1 MLACTHFWMNAENSD
16 GQTGPCPHLD
26 LLSIFSRR
34 LRRHVDTIRIPVRRQ
49 AGPPGP
55 SKHPK
60 RRGAALTLRR
70 RAWTSG
76 MQRLTKPLQP
86 QLTDGPPA
94 SSSPAASTAMPTLS
108 TLNATSDVNSS
119 RPAALSQPAAF
130 LSSAHDTVRIPA
142 TFKAVSD
149 AESSG
154 LTAASQPAFVAA
166 MSTTTKF
173 HAVSDAKSCGP
184 SAVSQPGA
192 FPVATTAAAGSVPTA
207 VPPDAKSC
215 SLSSTSQ
222 PAALLAADSTGSTT
236 PPVLANANS
245 MSANDTPNFPSPTA
259 SQADDSSAE
268 MDFTAS
274 PENNH
279 NTPTPESAWSTV
291 GTSRKPASTARPRT
305 ELISVGIQLP
315 PGTLTPKLPLYDLLA
330 AIISAAHLS
339 SKTSAEITLQAKP
352 AQSLVF
358 LKTHSPLTAHLLLSL
373 THLQLNGKP
382 ISVKTYA
389 PNPPISC
396 LGVIHNVGS
405 HFTPAQLMHD
415 LESFTTDILA
425 ARMMGTT
432 ESVLITFAGTVIP
445 HFVYFKRVAFRCR
458 PHKPKPPTCTRC
470 LALGHRAHQC
480 PQHSVPAK
488 CRRCAAPLPADS
500 TAHVCA
506 QPWCIHCQVNTHSS
520 LDPTCPFL
528 LAKQRECAKA
538 AFLRRT
544 ALRRA
549 TQATP
554 SSASSSAHHE
564 SPAPPTPSPPGSYAA
579 TVKGSS
585 ASASLSSATIPS
597 PRLGR
602 PAPSQATAPTTA
614 TTGTPLASVYV
625 RNDVLVEPL
634 DIPSSL
640 LKYLVGVVYYQ
651 PSSRISLTLI
661 SFYNPPVTCSLFTA
675 LGKFLHSLPS
685 TTHLLLGG
693 DFNAPHTL
701 WGYPQT
707 LKPGRLLHCLAQE
720 RHLTLL
726 NNPGS
731 PTRAGT
737 FSQRSTTPDL
747 TFSRGALSFHW
758 QVTAETLLSDH
769 FLIHITT
776 TLSHIPRWHQV
787 THTDWQ
793 AFRTNLLSVSFE
805 SYDDWTSCISAAVSA
820 SSRRVRSRHPIP
832 DPDPHFLR
840 LWRRRKRLQ
849 RSFRSQPQNAQL
861 YSRIAALR
869 AEIVAHG
876 ASLEYARWST
886 LCDGLDSALHSR
898 STWSLFKSLLAGLSP
913 APEKSELL
921 LLNHSAYQ
929 RSHNALICLHLSGSP
944 IPIVSQCKVLGFPL
958 HAAKNAHALHHAV
971 TTCHSVTHLLRRV
984 VTRRS
989 GLHEAHACRVAHA
1002 LALNKFLY
1010 FVPYVSFTNTQ
1021 LNTLET
1027 ALLGLYKAA
1036 LNLPITTST
1045 AKVFATG
1052 LFHPLRSLLSL
1063 HRDSQVARLSL
1074 TRQGQ
1079 WLLAQAGISP
1089 IPVST
1094 FTSPISTLAPNL
1106 RILPLPSNMS
1116 PVLHAGRRHAAA
1128 QHHVPPFTTQGVA
1141 YTDASFVAPRGSCG
1155 YAIYHPHLPAPE
1167 THTSGPFLH
1176 PPDAL
1181 SLEVLAIAHALQ
1193 SFASLPSLPE
1203 YTIYSDS
1210 QAAIHHIQNRTL
1222 PYSLQQEVERAV
1234 SALQPSTVFLR
1245 WVPGH
1250 SGINGNELAH
1260 QLARDASNR
1269 APLIPWPK
1277 PSEDGGRLSLRRTIK
1292 EVYLQLRLDKR
1303 LYPPPHPSLTVPEA
1317 RLLRHIQMNALI
1329 TPSRLFLYR
1338 YRVDP
1343 SCPNCPSTYA
1353 DLAHCLFHCPAAQ
1366 QSHSYPPPS
1375 LSITTWL
1382 DWLGAEGEE
1391 EQRRLAAQAVE
1402 MLGL

>member
-1 MLACTHFWMNAENSD
+1 
-16 GQTGPCPHLD
+16 
-26 LLSIFSRR
+26 
-34 LRRHVDTIRIPVRRQ
+34 
-49 AGPPGP
+49 
-55 SKHPK
+55 
-60 RRGAALTLRR
+60 
-70 RAWTSG
+70 

-130 LSSAHDTVRIPA
+130 LSSAHDTVKIPA
-142 TFKAVSD
+142 TFNAVSD
-149 AESSG
+149 AENSG
-154 LTAASQPAFVAA
+154 ATAASQPAFVAA

-192 FPVATTAAAGSVPTA
+192 FPVATTAAAASVPTA

-358 LKTHSPLTAHLLLSL
+358 LKTQSPLTAHLLLSL

-564 SPAPPTPSPPGSYAA
+564 STAPPTPSPPGSYAA

-597 PRLGR
+597 PSLVEQSRSFDLRLTMLER
-602 PAPSQATAPTTA
+602 HQREQQRISHELQQQIHTLTQTLQTTTSSLTSQLTKLNEHISTLINPSSNAQVAPLADLIETTTTA
-614 TTGTPLASVYV
+614 HHS
-625 RNDVLVEPL
+625 RL
-634 DIPSSL
+634 D
-640 LKYLVGVVYYQ
+640 
-651 PSSRISLTLI
+651 T
-661 SFYNPPVTCSLFTA
+661 
-675 LGKFLHSLPS
+675 
-685 TTHLLLGG
+685 
-693 DFNAPHTL
+693 
-701 WGYPQT
+701 
-707 LKPGRLLHCLAQE
+707 
-720 RHLTLL
+720 
-726 NNPGS
+726 
-731 PTRAGT
+731 
-737 FSQRSTTPDL
+737 
-747 TFSRGALSFHW
+747 
-758 QVTAETLLSDH
+758 
-769 FLIHITT
+769 
-776 TLSHIPRWHQV
+776 
-787 THTDWQ
+787 
-793 AFRTNLLSVSFE
+793 
-805 SYDDWTSCISAAVSA
+805 
-820 SSRRVRSRHPIP
+820 
-832 DPDPHFLR
+832 
-840 LWRRRKRLQ
+840 LQ
-849 RSFRSQPQNAQL
+849 R
-861 YSRIAALR
+861 
-869 AEIVAHG
+869 
-876 ASLEYARWST
+876 
-886 LCDGLDSALHSR
+886 GLDLIGFFL
-898 STWSLFKSLLAGLSP
+898 TTAGLSP

-1052 LFHPLRSLLSL
+1052 LFHPLHSLLSL

-1094 FTSPISTLAPNL
+1094 FTSPISTPAPNL

-1116 PVLHAGRRHAAA
+1116 PVLHAGRHHAAA

-1181 SLEVLAIAHALQ
+1181 SLEVLAIAHAL
-1193 SFASLPSLPE
+1193 
-1203 YTIYSDS
+1203 
-1210 QAAIHHIQNRTL
+1210 
-1222 PYSLQQEVERAV
+1222 
-1234 SALQPSTVFLR
+1234 
-1245 WVPGH
+1245 
-1250 SGINGNELAH
+1250 
-1260 QLARDASNR
+1260 
-1269 APLIPWPK
+1269 
-1277 PSEDGGRLSLRRTIK
+1277 
-1292 EVYLQLRLDKR
+1292 
-1303 LYPPPHPSLTVPEA
+1303 
-1317 RLLRHIQMNALI
+1317 
-1329 TPSRLFLYR
+1329 
-1338 YRVDP
+1338 
-1343 SCPNCPSTYA
+1343 
-1353 DLAHCLFHCPAAQ
+1353 
-1366 QSHSYPPPS
+1366 
-1375 LSITTWL
+1375 
-1382 DWLGAEGEE
+1382 
-1391 EQRRLAAQAVE
+1391 
-1402 MLGL
+1402 

>member
-1 MLACTHFWMNAENSD
+1 M
-16 GQTGPCPHLD
+16 
-26 LLSIFSRR
+26 
-34 LRRHVDTIRIPVRRQ
+34 DTIRIPVRRQ

-130 LSSAHDTVRIPA
+130 LSSAHDTVKIPA
-142 TFKAVSD
+142 TFNAVSD
-149 AESSG
+149 AENSG
-154 LTAASQPAFVAA
+154 ATAASQPAFVAA

-192 FPVATTAAAGSVPTA
+192 FPVATTAAAASVPTA

-597 PRLGR
+597 PSLVEQSRSFDLRLTMLER
-602 PAPSQATAPTTA
+602 HQREQQRISHELQQQIHTLTQTLQTTTSSLTSQLTKLNEHISTLITPSSNAQVAPLADLIETTTTA
-614 TTGTPLASVYV
+614 HHSRLVQLETSIIQILTTLQAQSKQ
-625 RNDVLVEPL
+625 LE
-634 DIPSSL
+634 
-640 LKYLVGVVYYQ
+640 
-651 PSSRISLTLI
+651 
-661 SFYNPPVTCSLFTA
+661 SFTFM
-675 LGKFLHSLPS
+675 LHSLQESLPPAKKK
-685 TTHLLLGG
+685 GR
-693 DFNAPHTL
+693 APTN
-701 WGYPQT
+701 T
-707 LKPGRLLHCLAQE
+707 
-720 RHLTLL
+720 
-726 NNPGS
+726 S
-731 PTRAGT
+731 
-737 FSQRSTTPDL
+737 
-747 TFSRGALSFHW
+747 
-758 QVTAETLLSDH
+758 
-769 FLIHITT
+769 TT
-776 TLSHIPRWHQV
+776 TLS
-787 THTDWQ
+787 
-793 AFRTNLLSVSFE
+793 
-805 SYDDWTSCISAAVSA
+805 
-820 SSRRVRSRHPIP
+820 
-832 DPDPHFLR
+832 
-840 LWRRRKRLQ
+840 
-849 RSFRSQPQNAQL
+849 
-861 YSRIAALR
+861 
-869 AEIVAHG
+869 
-876 ASLEYARWST
+876 
-886 LCDGLDSALHSR
+886 
-898 STWSLFKSLLAGLSP
+898 
-913 APEKSELL
+913 
-921 LLNHSAYQ
+921 
-929 RSHNALICLHLSGSP
+929 
-944 IPIVSQCKVLGFPL
+944 
-958 HAAKNAHALHHAV
+958 
-971 TTCHSVTHLLRRV
+971 
-984 VTRRS
+984 
-989 GLHEAHACRVAHA
+989 
-1002 LALNKFLY
+1002 
-1010 FVPYVSFTNTQ
+1010 
-1021 LNTLET
+1021 
-1027 ALLGLYKAA
+1027 
-1036 LNLPITTST
+1036 
-1045 AKVFATG
+1045 
-1052 LFHPLRSLLSL
+1052 
-1063 HRDSQVARLSL
+1063 
-1074 TRQGQ
+1074 
-1079 WLLAQAGISP
+1079 
-1089 IPVST
+1089 
-1094 FTSPISTLAPNL
+1094 
-1106 RILPLPSNMS
+1106 
-1116 PVLHAGRRHAAA
+1116 
-1128 QHHVPPFTTQGVA
+1128 
-1141 YTDASFVAPRGSCG
+1141 
-1155 YAIYHPHLPAPE
+1155 
-1167 THTSGPFLH
+1167 
-1176 PPDAL
+1176 
-1181 SLEVLAIAHALQ
+1181 
-1193 SFASLPSLPE
+1193 
-1203 YTIYSDS
+1203 
-1210 QAAIHHIQNRTL
+1210 
-1222 PYSLQQEVERAV
+1222 
-1234 SALQPSTVFLR
+1234 
-1245 WVPGH
+1245 
-1250 SGINGNELAH
+1250 
-1260 QLARDASNR
+1260 
-1269 APLIPWPK
+1269 
-1277 PSEDGGRLSLRRTIK
+1277 
-1292 EVYLQLRLDKR
+1292 
-1303 LYPPPHPSLTVPEA
+1303 
-1317 RLLRHIQMNALI
+1317 
-1329 TPSRLFLYR
+1329 
-1338 YRVDP
+1338 
-1343 SCPNCPSTYA
+1343 
-1353 DLAHCLFHCPAAQ
+1353 
-1366 QSHSYPPPS
+1366 
-1375 LSITTWL
+1375 
-1382 DWLGAEGEE
+1382 
-1391 EQRRLAAQAVE
+1391 
-1402 MLGL
+1402 